1 MKAIPSERRALRQMT
16 RGGVLL
22 ALLALVTSCTVD
34 KEALA
39 RQVGLHN
46 VDLTSVPDGVYE
58 GAYSVALPRGVI
70 AANKSV
76 KVSVT
81 VANGKFEK
89 IQVLDPAGMS
99 GSRPMRDLL
108 TRVTTDQRL
117 SPDAVTSA
125 TVSSIAVLRAIQEA
139 VTTAGARA
147 VP

>member
-1 MKAIPSERRALRQMT
+1 MKVTPSARRALRHMVI
-16 RGGVLL
+16 GGALL
-22 ALLALVTSCTVD
+22 ALLAFVTSCTVD

-39 RQVGLHN
+39 RQVALHN

-58 GAYSVALPRGVI
+58 GSYTVAVPQGVM
-70 AANKSV
+70 AAGKSV
-76 KVSVT
+76 KVRVT

-89 IQVLDPAGMS
+89 IQVLDPTAMS
-99 GSRPMRDLL
+99 GARPIRELL
-108 TRVTTDQRL
+108 SRVTTDQRL